1 MTPGDPAGRT
11 LEAPRP
17 VTRFGFVPS
26 NSSQVGKFRPL
37 MDALRS
43 RGDEVVLLD
52 VDTAYGAAFAARAQ
66 IEASGYPSEALA
78 PVPLD
83 PDAHWLRQALR
94 RSAIERAFDD
104 LLVRSAVDVL
114 VFGYDSFAV
123 ARAFVRVGKQHD
135 LPTVL
140 IPDGLV
146 VPPNPRY
153 RRNPFAALRDGVV
166 ETLLRAL
173 GAGSGRGRSGVDA
186 VLVMNSMGR
195 EALVAGGVP
204 PETIH
209 VVGSPEY
216 EALAARVRSVDDAG
230 EAEAVRARLGL
241 DRRPV
246 ILFAHQDLHGNERG
260 VVRTLVEAGRRAGAV
275 VLVKLHPRA
284 SARAADWIL
293 WAEREGIGQA
303 DAVFVGAQCTSIE
316 AVRVAALCVTAY
328 STVCLEAF
336 VCGRPVVILQYAN
349 VPYAL
354 PYAARYGA
362 VVDAGSP
369 AELIREI
376 IAVLRDPGVRA
387 RLEAGRPR
395 AIAGELGGLD
405 GGSVERMLQAID
417 ALRARRP
424 LS

>member
-1 MTPGDPAGRT
+1 MTTPAAGRIG
-11 LEAPRP
+11 ESPRP
-17 VTRFGFVPS
+17 ATRFGFVPS
-26 NSSQVGKFRPL
+26 NSSHVGKFRPL
-37 MDALRS
+37 MDALRG
-43 RGDEVVLLD
+43 RGDEVLLLD
-52 VDTAYGAAFAARAQ
+52 VDAANGAAFAARPQ
-66 IEASGYPSEALA
+66 IGSSGYPSEALA
-78 PVPLD
+78 PVPVD
-83 PDAHWLRQALR
+83 PDAHWLLQALHR
-94 RSAIERAFDD
+94 GAIERAFDE
-104 LLVRSAVDVL
+104 LVNRSCVDVL

-123 ARAFVRVGKQHD
+123 ARAFVRVGKRHE

-146 VPPNPRY
+146 VPANPRY
-153 RRNPFAALRDGVV
+153 RRNPAAALRDGVV
-166 ETLLRAL
+166 ELLLRGL
-173 GAGSGRGRSGVDA
+173 GAGSVRGRSGVDA
-186 VLVMNSMGR
+186 ILVMNSMGR

-216 EALAARVRSVDDAG
+216 EALAARVRSMNDAG
-230 EAEAVRARLGL
+230 EGEAVRARLGL

-246 ILFAHQDLHGNERG
+246 ILFAHQDLHGIERG
-260 VVRTLVEAGRRAGAV
+260 VVRTLVDAGRRVGAV

-284 SARAADWIL
+284 SDRAADWIL
-293 WAEREGIGQA
+293 WAEREKIGPR

-316 AVRVAALCVTAY
+316 AVRVASVCVTAY

-336 VCGRPVVILQYAN
+336 VCGRPVVIVQYAN

-362 VVDAGSP
+362 VLDAHSP
-369 AELIREI
+369 AELVAGT
-376 IAVLRDPGVRA
+376 IAVLRDPGVRD

-405 GGSVERMLQAID
+405 GGSVDRMLQAID
-417 ALRARRP
+417 AVRADRAV
-424 LS
+424 S